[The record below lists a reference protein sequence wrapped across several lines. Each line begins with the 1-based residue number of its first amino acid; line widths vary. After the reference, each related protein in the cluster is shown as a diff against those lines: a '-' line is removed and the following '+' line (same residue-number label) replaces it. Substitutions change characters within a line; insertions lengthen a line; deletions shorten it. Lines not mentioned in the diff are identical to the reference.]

1 MPENSPSYNM
11 DIAEVE
17 KALQYRPAVEFT
29 PSYVR
34 DPIGNWFESITGG
47 LTEADYKRMNEE
59 RQRDALAAQREFKAN
74 LFLDSTAMQRK
85 VADYKAAGLN
95 PYALGGQ
102 SVSAPS
108 ISAPASS
115 VGAGRGASLGL
126 SEIISLAALPSQ
138 IKSNLSGAKAADA
151 AAQKSRADAAK
162 ADAEAKKIEED
173 TRGAKL
179 QNDFF
184 EKMRDVREEAEKL
197 KNDLDRA
204 ERKRIYKDIDLKDS
218 EITKNIEQAHTEQ
231 EKQGLLVQQAIL
243 ANAEADNIVAMR
255 PYIQAEL
262 SAKTQLERQQTR
274 VAAVDEAYRQGLI
287 DAGSIE
293 AAVRLTNAQVSTEEA
308 NKIVKETEGFLK
320 QYDAHRKAGDLHS
333 WLDPE
338 RSGAATD
345 VIDAL
350 YSGVSALTSSV
361 LGK

>member
-1 MPENSPSYNM
+1 MPENSPSNNM

-17 KALQYRPAVEFT
+17 KALEYNPAYT
-29 PSYVR
+29 
-34 DPIGNWFESITGG
+34 GNLNANPLDDWFASITGQM
-47 LTEADYKRMNEE
+47 TSADMKRMNEE
-59 RQRDALAAQREFKAN
+59 RARDAIAAQREFKAN

-95 PYALGGQ
+95 PYSLAGT

-108 ISAPASS
+108 ISAGASS
-115 VGAGRGASLGL
+115 VGSGRGASLGL
-126 SEIISLAALPSQ
+126 SELVSLAALPSQ

-151 AAQKSRADAAK
+151 AAAKSRADAAK
-162 ADAEAKKIEED
+162 ADAEANKIKED

-184 EKMRDVREEAEKL
+184 ERMQDVREESEKL

-204 ERKRIYKDIDLKDS
+204 DRKRIYKDIDLKDS
-218 EITKNIEQAHTEQ
+218 EITKNIEESHTEQ
-231 EKQGLLVQQAIL
+231 EKQGLIVQQRIL

-262 SAKTQLERQQTR
+262 SAKTQLERQQTK
-274 VAAVDEAYRQGLI
+274 VAAIDEAYRQGLI

-293 AAVRLTNAQVSTEEA
+293 AAVRLTNAQASTEEV
-308 NKIVKETEGFLK
+308 NKVVKETEGFLK

-338 RSGAATD
+338 NSGAAAD
-345 VIDAL
+345 VVDAL